1 LQVLKWGLSG
11 RSWGTKGKEECNVS
25 LFTQSMFLM
34 LTNPDKLKLCIFSHH
49 NVIKLKSKEK
59 KDMNRDPYTYEHLTF
74 PIYMIETHTRTK
86 TAPSTNGAGQTG
98 WLHVEES
105 K

>member
-1 LQVLKWGLSG
+1 
-11 RSWGTKGKEECNVS
+11 
-25 LFTQSMFLM
+25 
-34 LTNPDKLKLCIFSHH
+34 
-49 NVIKLKSKEK
+49 
-59 KDMNRDPYTYEHLTF
+59 MNRDPYTYEHLTF

-86 TAPSTNGAGQTG
+86 TAPSTNGVGQTG